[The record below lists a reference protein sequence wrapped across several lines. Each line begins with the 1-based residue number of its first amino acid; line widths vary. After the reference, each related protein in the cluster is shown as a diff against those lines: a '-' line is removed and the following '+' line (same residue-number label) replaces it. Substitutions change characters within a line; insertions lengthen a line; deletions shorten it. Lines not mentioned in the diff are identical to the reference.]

1 MDKKKLLDHI
11 IQQLETELLLITE
24 AAKNTYEIATH
35 EENKAENEYDT
46 RGLEASYLA
55 GAQAER
61 VAEMKNSISLLK
73 SVKLKSFSS
82 EEPIGYSA
90 IIEIQA
96 EQKLKTVFVLP
107 KAGGTQITFDEKL
120 LSIVTPDSPLGEALI
135 GLKVGDEFSIDA
147 GKNQKYYE
155 IISIL

>member
-1 MDKKKLLDHI
+1 MDKVKLLENI
-11 IQQLETELLLITE
+11 IEQLETELALITA

-35 EENKAENEYDT
+35 EENKPENEYDT

-61 VAEMKNSISLLK
+61 VSEMKSAVFLLK
-73 SVKLKSFSS
+73 SVKLKPFSDQD
-82 EEPIGYSA
+82 PIGYGA
-90 IIEIQA
+90 LIEIA
-96 EQKLKTVFVLP
+96 FDDKTKTIFFLP
-107 KAGGTQITFDEKL
+107 KAGGTQISFKNKVV
-120 LSIVTPDSPLGEALI
+120 SIVTPDSPLGEALL

-155 IISIL
+155 IISIQ